1 MAGPGPV
8 IMLLQAIRSLTKAGA
23 IKTIK
28 DAYRIAQRELG
39 PRFNQLKKQVDD
51 AFNQGKKELQ
61 QKPAPKK
68 QPPKK
73 EEPSNVIPFPKKKE
87 GIMSTKE
94 SSPMMKNLEDVVST
108 LQKNPRRP
116 GGGLDMTTGLTR
128 ALARRIL
135 EKKGIDFAGK
145 DPLDAFN
152 EIFGDSIIDVK
163 NLAEE
168 MIEIDQTG
176 GGMKD
181 MDQMLEIEGLFDIE
195 VPTNPNQ
202 GIPDEEFLNILKEDK
217 EAASLAP
224 KLVERFE
231 LKQKYPGIDEEL
243 LTQIIDDP
251 NPQNKAEALA
261 TLDEAMQLAE
271 QGKGTDEI
279 ISILQR
285 LKKTRRDNSEG
296 GLNTLMASMDD
307 PFYRQDSR
315 NELSLEI
322 FGKPLDLL
330 TPEEMDMLNEEAERL
345 MNKFSSN
352 PDPMDER
359 DQVLEMMSMQ
369 EYGKPLRDL
378 TEDQIIDLEEMF
390 DDLISSGQPL
400 PSDPTKP
407 VNPFAPKPTGP
418 TLPNRQMASRGAPSI
433 KLAEGGLSYL
443 LGV

>member
-8 IMLLQAIRSLTKAGA
+8 ILLLQAIRNLTRSGG

-28 DAYRIAQRELG
+28 DAYRLAQRELG
-39 PRFNQLKKQVDD
+39 PRFNQLKKQVED

-87 GIMSTKE
+87 GIM
-94 SSPMMKNLEDVVST
+94 
-108 LQKNPRRP
+108 
-116 GGGLDMTTGLTR
+116 TTGLTR

-145 DPLDAFN
+145 DPLDAFS

-168 MIEIDQTG
+168 MIEIDQRG
-176 GGMKD
+176 GGMKN
-181 MDQMLEIEGLFDIE
+181 MDEMLEIEGLFDIE

-202 GIPDEEFLNILKEDK
+202 GIPDDEFLNILKEDK

-251 NPQNKAEALA
+251 DPQNKAEALA
-261 TLDEAMQLAE
+261 TLDQAMELAN
-271 QGKGTDEI
+271 QGKNPDEI

-285 LKKTRRDNSEG
+285 LKKTRRDNAEG
-296 GLNTLMASMDD
+296 GLNSLMASVDD
-307 PFYRQDSR
+307 PFFRDSDEDEHSFR
-315 NELSLEI
+315 MFN
-322 FGKPLDLL
+322 KPYKEL
-330 TPEEMDMLNEEAERL
+330 TPDELEEFQEEMMRL
-345 MNKFSSN
+345 MNKFASD

-359 DQVLEMMSMQ
+359 NQVLEMMSMQ
-369 EYGKPLRDL
+369 TFGKPLRDL
-378 TEDQIIDLEEMF
+378 SDDQIIDLEEMF
-390 DDLISSGQPL
+390 DDFISSGQPL

>member
-8 IMLLQAIRSLTKAGA
+8 IMLLQAIRNLTRSGA
-23 IKTIK
+23 IKTIR
-28 DAYRIAQRELG
+28 DAYRLAERELG

-94 SSPMMKNLEDVVST
+94 SSPMMKNLEDVVNT

-135 EKKGIDFAGK
+135 EKKGINFTGK
-145 DPLDAFN
+145 DPLDAFS

-168 MIEIDQTG
+168 MIEIDQMG

-195 VPTNPNQ
+195 VPTNPSQ
-202 GIPDEEFLNILKEDK
+202 GIPDDEFLNILKEDK

-251 NPQNKAEALA
+251 DPQNKAEALA
-261 TLDEAMQLAE
+261 TLDEAMKLADE
-271 QGKGTDEI
+271 GKGTDEI

-285 LKKTRRDNSEG
+285 IKKTRRDNSQG
-296 GLNTLMASMDD
+296 GLNTLMASVDD
-307 PFYRQDSR
+307 PFFRDSDADEHSFR
-315 NELSLEI
+315 MFN
-322 FGKPLDLL
+322 KPYKEL
-330 TPEEMDMLNEEAERL
+330 TPDELEEFQEEMMRL
-345 MNKFSSN
+345 MNKFSSA

-359 DQVLEMMSMQ
+359 NSVMENLSRQFFNRPLKDLSDDEIIQIEEMMDEMTK
-369 EYGKPLRDL
+369 KP
-378 TEDQIIDLEEMF
+378 Q
-390 DDLISSGQPL
+390 Q
-400 PSDPTKP
+400 
-407 VNPFAPKPTGP
+407 
-418 TLPNRQMASRGAPSI
+418 APSI
-433 KLAEGGLSYL
+433 TLAKGGRAGSKGGLSYL

>member
-8 IMLLQAIRSLTKAGA
+8 ILLLQAIRSLTRSGG

-28 DAYRIAQRELG
+28 DAYRLAQRELG

-145 DPLDAFN
+145 DPLDAFG

-168 MIEIDQTG
+168 MIEIDQMG

-231 LKQKYPGIDEEL
+231 LKQKYPGIEEEL
-243 LTQIIDDP
+243 LNQIIDDP
-251 NPQNKAEALA
+251 DPQNKAEALA
-261 TLDEAMQLAE
+261 TLDQAMTLADE
-271 QGKGTDEI
+271 GKGTDEI

-296 GLNTLMASMDD
+296 GLNSLMASMDD

-330 TPEEMDMLNEEAERL
+330 TPEEMDMLDEEAERL

>member
-8 IMLLQAIRSLTKAGA
+8 ILLLQAIRSLTRSGG

-28 DAYRIAQRELG
+28 DAYRLAQRELG

-145 DPLDAFN
+145 DPLDAFG

-168 MIEIDQTG
+168 MIEIDQMG

-202 GIPDEEFLNILKEDK
+202 GIPDDEFLNMLQENKDT
-217 EAASLAP
+217 SSMAP

-231 LKQKYPGIDEEL
+231 LKQKYPGIEEEL
-243 LTQIIDDP
+243 LNQIIDDP
-251 NPQNKAEALA
+251 DPQNKAEALA
-261 TLDEAMQLAE
+261 TLDQAMTLADE
-271 QGKGTDEI
+271 GKGTDEI

-296 GLNTLMASMDD
+296 GLNSLMASMDD

-322 FGKPLDLL
+322 FGKPVDLL

>member
-8 IMLLQAIRSLTKAGA
+8 ILLLQAIRNLTRSGG

-28 DAYRIAQRELG
+28 DAYRLAQRELG
-39 PRFNQLKKQVDD
+39 PRFNQLKKQVED

-145 DPLDAFN
+145 DPLDAFS
-152 EIFGDSIIDVK
+152 EIFGDSISDVK

-168 MIEIDQTG
+168 MIEIDQRG

-195 VPTNPNQ
+195 LPTNPNQ
-202 GIPDEEFLNILKEDK
+202 GIPDDEFLNILKEDK

-251 NPQNKAEALA
+251 DPQNKAEALA
-261 TLDEAMQLAE
+261 TLDQAMELAN
-271 QGKGTDEI
+271 QGKNPDEI

-285 LKKTRRDNSEG
+285 LKKTRRDNAEG
-296 GLNTLMASMDD
+296 GLNSLMASVDD
-307 PFYRQDSR
+307 PFFKDSDADENSFR
-315 NELSLEI
+315 MFN
-322 FGKPLDLL
+322 KPYKEL
-330 TPEEMDMLNEEAERL
+330 TPDELEEFQEEMMRL
-345 MNKFSSN
+345 MNKFASD

-359 DQVLEMMSMQ
+359 NQVLEMMSMQ
-369 EYGKPLRDL
+369 TFGKPLRDL
-378 TEDQIIDLEEMF
+378 SDDQIIDLEEMF
-390 DDLISSGQPL
+390 DDFISSGQPL

>member
-8 IMLLQAIRSLTKAGA
+8 IMLLQAIRSLTRSGG

-28 DAYRIAQRELG
+28 DAYRLAQRELG

-94 SSPMMKNLEDVVST
+94 SSPMMKNLEDVVTS

-145 DPLDAFN
+145 DPLDAFS

-168 MIEIDQTG
+168 MIEIDQRG

-195 VPTNPNQ
+195 LPTNPNQ
-202 GIPDEEFLNILKEDK
+202 GIPDDEFLTMLQEDK
-217 EAASLAP
+217 DAASMAP

-231 LKQKYPGIDEEL
+231 LKQKYPGIDEQL
-243 LTQIIDDP
+243 LSQIIDDP
-251 NPQNKAEALA
+251 DPQNKAEALA
-261 TLDEAMQLAE
+261 TLDQAMELAG
-271 QGKGTDEI
+271 QGKDPDAI

-285 LKKTRRDNSEG
+285 LKKTRRDNAEG
-296 GLNTLMASMDD
+296 GLNSLMA
-307 PFYRQDSR
+307 
-315 NELSLEI
+315 
-322 FGKPLDLL
+322 
-330 TPEEMDMLNEEAERL
+330 
-345 MNKFSSN
+345 SN

-359 DQVLEMMSMQ
+359 NQVLEMMAMQ

-390 DDLISSGQPL
+390 DDFISSGQPL

>member
-8 IMLLQAIRSLTKAGA
+8 ILLLQAIRSLTKAGG

-28 DAYRIAQRELG
+28 DAYRLAQRELG

-145 DPLDAFN
+145 DPLDAFG

-168 MIEIDQTG
+168 MIEIDQMG

-202 GIPDEEFLNILKEDK
+202 GIPDDEFLNMLQENKDT
-217 EAASLAP
+217 SSMAP

-231 LKQKYPGIDEEL
+231 LKQKYPGIEEEL
-243 LTQIIDDP
+243 LNQIIDDP
-251 NPQNKAEALA
+251 DPQNKAEALA
-261 TLDEAMQLAE
+261 TLDQAMTLADE
-271 QGKGTDEI
+271 GKGTDEI

-285 LKKTRRDNSEG
+285 LKKTRRDNAEG
-296 GLNTLMASMDD
+296 GLNSLMASMDN

-322 FGKPLDLL
+322 FGKPVDLL

-390 DDLISSGQPL
+390 DDLVRSGQPL

>member
-8 IMLLQAIRSLTKAGA
+8 ILLLQAIRSLTKAGG

-28 DAYRIAQRELG
+28 DAYRLAQRELG

-116 GGGLDMTTGLTR
+116 GGGLDMTTGITR

-145 DPLDAFN
+145 DPLDAFG

-168 MIEIDQTG
+168 MIEIDQMG

-202 GIPDEEFLNILKEDK
+202 GIPDDEFLNMLQENKDT
-217 EAASLAP
+217 SSMAP

-231 LKQKYPGIDEEL
+231 LKQKYPGIEEEL
-243 LTQIIDDP
+243 LNQIIDDP
-251 NPQNKAEALA
+251 DPQNKAEALA
-261 TLDEAMQLAE
+261 TLDQAMTLADE
-271 QGKGTDEI
+271 GKGTDEI

-285 LKKTRRDNSEG
+285 LKKTRRDNAEG
-296 GLNTLMASMDD
+296 GLNSLMASMDN

-322 FGKPLDLL
+322 FGKPVDLL

-390 DDLISSGQPL
+390 DDLVRSGQPL

>member
-1 MAGPGPV
+1 MAIGTV
-8 IMLLQAIRSLTKAGA
+8 IKLLQAIRSLTRSGA
-23 IKTIK
+23 IKKID
-28 DAYRIAQRELG
+28 DAYRLAKRELG
-39 PRFNQLKKQVDD
+39 PRFNELKKQVDD

-61 QKPAPKK
+61 QKPSPKK

-94 SSPMMKNLEDVVST
+94 SSPMMKNLEDVVNT

-145 DPLDAFN
+145 DPLDAFS

-168 MIEIDQTG
+168 MIEIDQMG

-195 VPTNPNQ
+195 VPTNPRQ
-202 GIPDEEFLNILKEDK
+202 GIPDDEFLNILKEDK

-251 NPQNKAEALA
+251 DPQNKAEALA
-261 TLDEAMQLAE
+261 TLDEAMKLADE
-271 QGKGTDEI
+271 GKGTDEI

-285 LKKTRRDNSEG
+285 IKKTRRDNSQG
-296 GLNTLMASMDD
+296 GLNTLMASD
-307 PFYRQDSR
+307 
-315 NELSLEI
+315 
-322 FGKPLDLL
+322 
-330 TPEEMDMLNEEAERL
+330 
-345 MNKFSSN
+345 

-359 DQVLEMMSMQ
+359 NTVMENIAIEEFGRPLKDLTDDEIIQIEEMMM
-369 EYGKPLRDL
+369 EMTKKP
-378 TEDQIIDLEEMF
+378 Q
-390 DDLISSGQPL
+390 Q
-400 PSDPTKP
+400 
-407 VNPFAPKPTGP
+407 
-418 TLPNRQMASRGAPSI
+418 APSI

>member
-8 IMLLQAIRSLTKAGA
+8 ILLLQAIRSLTKAGG

-28 DAYRIAQRELG
+28 DAYRLAQRELG

-145 DPLDAFN
+145 DPLDAFG

-168 MIEIDQTG
+168 MIEIDQMG

-202 GIPDEEFLNILKEDK
+202 GIPDDEFLNMLQENKDT
-217 EAASLAP
+217 SSMAP

-231 LKQKYPGIDEEL
+231 LKQKYPGIEEEL
-243 LTQIIDDP
+243 LNQIIDDP
-251 NPQNKAEALA
+251 DPQNKAEALA
-261 TLDEAMQLAE
+261 TLDQAMTLADE
-271 QGKGTDEI
+271 GKGTDEI

-322 FGKPLDLL
+322 FGKPVDLL

-390 DDLISSGQPL
+390 DDLVRSGQPL

>member
-1 MAGPGPV
+1 
-8 IMLLQAIRSLTKAGA
+8 
-23 IKTIK
+23 
-28 DAYRIAQRELG
+28 
-39 PRFNQLKKQVDD
+39 
-51 AFNQGKKELQ
+51 
-61 QKPAPKK
+61 
-68 QPPKK
+68 
-73 EEPSNVIPFPKKKE
+73 
-87 GIMSTKE
+87 
-94 SSPMMKNLEDVVST
+94 
-108 LQKNPRRP
+108 
-116 GGGLDMTTGLTR
+116 
-128 ALARRIL
+128 
-135 EKKGIDFAGK
+135 
-145 DPLDAFN
+145 
-152 EIFGDSIIDVK
+152 
-163 NLAEE
+163 
-168 MIEIDQTG
+168 
-176 GGMKD
+176 
-181 MDQMLEIEGLFDIE
+181 MLEIEGLFDIE

-202 GIPDEEFLNILKEDK
+202 GIPDDEFLNMLQENKDT
-217 EAASLAP
+217 SSMAP

-231 LKQKYPGIDEEL
+231 LKQKYPGIEEEL
-243 LTQIIDDP
+243 LNQIIDDP
-251 NPQNKAEALA
+251 DPQNKAEALA
-261 TLDEAMQLAE
+261 TLDQAMTLADE
-271 QGKGTDEI
+271 GKGTDEI

-285 LKKTRRDNSEG
+285 LKKTRRDNAEG
-296 GLNTLMASMDD
+296 GLNSLMASMDD

-322 FGKPLDLL
+322 FGKPVDLL

-390 DDLISSGQPL
+390 DDLVRSGQPL

>member
-1 MAGPGPV
+1 
-8 IMLLQAIRSLTKAGA
+8 
-23 IKTIK
+23 
-28 DAYRIAQRELG
+28 
-39 PRFNQLKKQVDD
+39 
-51 AFNQGKKELQ
+51 
-61 QKPAPKK
+61 
-68 QPPKK
+68 
-73 EEPSNVIPFPKKKE
+73 
-87 GIMSTKE
+87 MSTKE
-94 SSPMMKNLEDVVST
+94 SSPMMKNLEDVVNT

-145 DPLDAFN
+145 DPLDAFS

-168 MIEIDQTG
+168 MIEIDQMG

-202 GIPDEEFLNILKEDK
+202 GIPDDEFLNILKEDK

-251 NPQNKAEALA
+251 DPQNKAEALA
-261 TLDEAMQLAE
+261 TLDEAMKLADE
-271 QGKGTDEI
+271 GKGTDEI

-285 LKKTRRDNSEG
+285 IKKTRRDNSQG
-296 GLNTLMASMDD
+296 GLNTLMASVDD
-307 PFYRQDSR
+307 PFFRDSDADEHSFR
-315 NELSLEI
+315 MFN
-322 FGKPLDLL
+322 KPYKDL
-330 TPEEMDMLNEEAERL
+330 TPDELEEFREEMMRL
-345 MNKFSSN
+345 MNKFASA

-359 DQVLEMMSMQ
+359 NNALENLADQY
-369 EYGKPLRDL
+369 YGKPLRDL
-378 TEDQIIDLEEMF
+378 SPREIELLEEALDEMTMK
-390 DDLISSGQPL
+390 S
-400 PSDPTKP
+400 
-407 VNPFAPKPTGP
+407 
-418 TLPNRQMASRGAPSI
+418 APSI
-433 KLAEGGLSYL
+433 TLAKGGIAYL
-443 LGV
+443 MGM

>member
-8 IMLLQAIRSLTKAGA
+8 ILLLQAIRSLTKAGG

-28 DAYRIAQRELG
+28 DAYRLAQRELG

-145 DPLDAFN
+145 DPLDAFG

-168 MIEIDQTG
+168 MIEIDQMG

-202 GIPDEEFLNILKEDK
+202 GIPDDEFLNMLQENKDT
-217 EAASLAP
+217 SSMAP

-231 LKQKYPGIDEEL
+231 LKQKYPGIEEEL
-243 LTQIIDDP
+243 LNQIIDDP
-251 NPQNKAEALA
+251 DPQNKAEALA
-261 TLDEAMQLAE
+261 TLDQAMTLADE
-271 QGKGTDEI
+271 GKGTDEI

-296 GLNTLMASMDD
+296 GLNSLMASMDD

-322 FGKPLDLL
+322 FGKPVDLL

>member
-8 IMLLQAIRSLTKAGA
+8 ILLLQAIRNLTRSGG

-28 DAYRIAQRELG
+28 DAYRLAQRELG
-39 PRFNQLKKQVDD
+39 PRFNQLKKQVED

-145 DPLDAFN
+145 DPLDAFS
-152 EIFGDSIIDVK
+152 EIFGDSISDVK

-168 MIEIDQTG
+168 MIEIDQRG

-195 VPTNPNQ
+195 LPTNPNQ
-202 GIPDEEFLNILKEDK
+202 GIPDDEFLNILKEDK

-251 NPQNKAEALA
+251 DPQNKAEALA
-261 TLDEAMQLAE
+261 TLDQAMELAN
-271 QGKGTDEI
+271 QGKNPDEI

-285 LKKTRRDNSEG
+285 LKKTRRDNAEG
-296 GLNTLMASMDD
+296 GLNSLMASVDD
-307 PFYRQDSR
+307 PFFRDSDEDEHSFR
-315 NELSLEI
+315 MFN
-322 FGKPLDLL
+322 KPYKEL
-330 TPEEMDMLNEEAERL
+330 TPDELEEFQEEMMRL
-345 MNKFSSN
+345 MNKFASD

-359 DQVLEMMSMQ
+359 NQVLEMMSMQ
-369 EYGKPLRDL
+369 TFGKPLRDL
-378 TEDQIIDLEEMF
+378 SDDQIIDLEEMF
-390 DDLISSGQPL
+390 DDFISSGQPL